1 MKLHFSSFE
10 FQNKYRFLIFIV
22 IISLL
27 NFHYPLGTANTTT
40 KFANISDVEQTSNDS
55 NDVQNSNF
63 YIQNKVSN
71 LTKKKVEQ
79 KDRTEDSNDAVGG
92 MSSNISKPE
101 GARSPA
107 YSDISDDSNIATD
120 NGMNGKIQFATSS
133 TILILIQLYSLF
145 LKQ

>member
-1 MKLHFSSFE
+1 M
-10 FQNKYRFLIFIV
+10 
-22 IISLL
+22 
-27 NFHYPLGTANTTT
+27 
-40 KFANISDVEQTSNDS
+40 
-55 NDVQNSNF
+55 
-63 YIQNKVSN
+63 QNKVSN

-120 NGMNGKIQFATSS
+120 NAMNGIVHFYLNFIKNT
-133 TILILIQLYSLF
+133 LIIQLFSCSDSR
-145 LKQ
+145 QT